1 MYVHNL
7 QLFVTGVYSSLGIY
21 DIHSYTQ
28 YIIIVRYT
36 HSHDVCV
43 CVIVYICIMG
53 CNAYRD
59 VFSLPAVG
67 ERV

>member
-36 HSHDVCV
+36 HTMCVCV
-43 CVIVYICIMG
+43 CVSLCIYVSWDAKHTEM
-53 CNAYRD
+53 C
-59 VFSLPAVG
+59 FLCLP
-67 ERV
+67 